1 MKKIG
6 VFANCR
12 KPEAV
17 EILKRLA
24 AKASELGVQLVT
36 CNEVGRLLARSVR
49 VSNRSFAQKIDV
61 LMALGGDG
69 TMLRAVRALQ
79 GRDIPVL
86 GVNLGSLGFM
96 TSVTQD
102 ALERA
107 MEVLVKGNF
116 STSTRTIAECR
127 LLRRGKKIGDYRAL
141 NDIAIGWGNT
151 SRVVTLELS
160 IDGEPV
166 TSYVCDGMIVST
178 PTGSTGHSLSAGGPI
193 LHPET
198 PVFVINLICPHTL
211 SNRPVVISDR
221 SVVSVRVVETTKK
234 LLLSVDG
241 QEEQSIAAGDQLEIR
256 RSVKGVRFI
265 HLPGYSY
272 FSVLRQKLHWRG
284 SSW

>member
-1 MKKIG
+1 MKTIG
-6 VFANCR
+6 VLANCR
-12 KPEAV
+12 KPEAA
-17 EILKRLA
+17 EILKRLSSKA
-24 AKASELGVQLVT
+24 AERGLQLVT
-36 CNEVGRLLARSVR
+36 CNEAGRLLAQSVR
-49 VSNRSFAQKIDV
+49 VSNRTFAQKIDV
-61 LMALGGDG
+61 LLALGGDG
-69 TMLRAVRALQ
+69 TMLKAVRALQ

-86 GVNLGSLGFM
+86 GVNIGSLGFM

-102 ALERA
+102 NLERA
-107 MEVLVKGNF
+107 IDVLVKGNYT
-116 STSTRTIAECR
+116 TSTRAIAECR
-127 LLRRGKKIGDYRAL
+127 LMRRSKKIGEYRAL
-141 NDIAIGWGNT
+141 NDVAIGWGNS
-151 SRVVTLELS
+151 SRVVNLELS
-160 IDGEPV
+160 IDGESV

-221 SVVSVRVVETTKK
+221 SVVSVRVVETAKK

-241 QEEQSIAAGDQLEIR
+241 QEEQSIVAGDRLEIR

>member
-1 MKKIG
+1 MKTIG
-6 VFANCR
+6 VLANCR
-12 KPEAV
+12 KPEAA
-17 EILKRLA
+17 EILRRLSSKA
-24 AKASELGVQLVT
+24 AERGLQLVT
-36 CNEVGRLLARSVR
+36 CNEAGRLLAQSVR
-49 VSNRSFAQKIDV
+49 VSNRTFAQKIDV
-61 LMALGGDG
+61 LLALGGDG
-69 TMLRAVRALQ
+69 TMLKAVRALQ

-86 GVNLGSLGFM
+86 GVNIGSLGFM

-102 ALERA
+102 NLERA
-107 MEVLVKGNF
+107 IDVLVKGNYT
-116 STSTRTIAECR
+116 TSTRAIAECR
-127 LLRRGKKIGDYRAL
+127 LMRRSKKIGEYRAL
-141 NDIAIGWGNT
+141 NDVAIGWGNS
-151 SRVVTLELS
+151 SRVVNLELS
-160 IDGEPV
+160 IDGESV

-221 SVVSVRVVETTKK
+221 SVVSVRVVETAKK

-241 QEEQSIAAGDQLEIR
+241 QEEQSIVAGDRLEIR

>member
-1 MKKIG
+1 MKTIG
-6 VFANCR
+6 VLANCR
-12 KPEAV
+12 KPEAA
-17 EILKRLA
+17 EILKRLSSKA
-24 AKASELGVQLVT
+24 AERGLQLVT
-36 CNEVGRLLARSVR
+36 CNEAGRLLAQSVR
-49 VSNRSFAQKIDV
+49 VSNRTFAQKIDV
-61 LMALGGDG
+61 LLALGGDG
-69 TMLRAVRALQ
+69 TMLKAVRALQ

-86 GVNLGSLGFM
+86 GVNIGSLGFM

-102 ALERA
+102 NLERA
-107 MEVLVKGNF
+107 IDVLVKGNYT
-116 STSTRTIAECR
+116 TSTRAIAECS
-127 LLRRGKKIGDYRAL
+127 LMRRGKKIGEYRAL
-141 NDIAIGWGNT
+141 NDVAIGWGNS
-151 SRVVTLELS
+151 SRVVNLELS
-160 IDGEPV
+160 IDGESV

-221 SVVSVRVVETTKK
+221 SVVSVRVVETAKK

-241 QEEQSIAAGDQLEIR
+241 QEEQSIVAGDQLEIR

>member
-6 VFANCR
+6 VLANCR
-12 KPEAV
+12 KPEAA
-17 EILKRLA
+17 EILKRLS
-24 AKASELGVQLVT
+24 AKAAESGLQLVT
-36 CNEVGRLLARSVR
+36 CNEVGRLLAKSVR
-49 VSNRSFAQKIDV
+49 VSDRAFAAKIDV
-61 LMALGGDG
+61 LLALGGDG
-69 TMLRAVRALQ
+69 TMLKAVRLLQ

-86 GVNLGSLGFM
+86 GVNIGSLGLM

-102 ALERA
+102 DLERA
-107 MEVLVKGNF
+107 VDVLGKGNY
-116 STSTRTIAECR
+116 SISTRTIAECR
-127 LLRRGKKIGDYRAL
+127 LLRRGKKIGEYRAL
-141 NDIAIGWGNT
+141 NDVAIGWGT
-151 SRVVTLELS
+151 SSRVVNLELS
-160 IDGEPV
+160 IDREPV

-211 SNRPVVISDR
+211 SNRPVVISNR
-221 SVVSVRVVETTKK
+221 SLVSVRVVETAKK

-241 QEEQSIAAGDQLEIR
+241 QEEQSIVAGDRLEIR
-256 RSVKGVRFI
+256 RSAKGVRFI

>member
-1 MKKIG
+1 MKTIG
-6 VFANCR
+6 VLANCR
-12 KPEAV
+12 KPEAA
-17 EILKRLA
+17 EILKRLSSKA
-24 AKASELGVQLVT
+24 AERGLQLVT
-36 CNEVGRLLARSVR
+36 CNEAGRLLAQSVR
-49 VSNRSFAQKIDV
+49 VSNRTFAQKIDV
-61 LMALGGDG
+61 LLALGGDG
-69 TMLRAVRALQ
+69 TMLKAVRALQ

-86 GVNLGSLGFM
+86 GVNIGSLGFM

-102 ALERA
+102 NLERA
-107 MEVLVKGNF
+107 IDVLVKGNYT
-116 STSTRTIAECR
+116 TSTRAIAECR
-127 LLRRGKKIGDYRAL
+127 LMRRSKKIGEYRAL
-141 NDIAIGWGNT
+141 NDVAIGWGNS
-151 SRVVTLELS
+151 SRVVNLELS
-160 IDGEPV
+160 IDGESV

-221 SVVSVRVVETTKK
+221 SVVSVRVVETAKK

-241 QEEQSIAAGDQLEIR
+241 QEEQSIVAGDQLEIR

>member
-1 MKKIG
+1 MKTIG
-6 VFANCR
+6 VLANCR
-12 KPEAV
+12 KPEAA
-17 EILKRLA
+17 EILKRLSSKA
-24 AKASELGVQLVT
+24 AERGLQLVT
-36 CNEVGRLLARSVR
+36 CNEAGRLLAQSVR
-49 VSNRSFAQKIDV
+49 VSNRTFAQKIDV
-61 LMALGGDG
+61 LLALGGDG
-69 TMLRAVRALQ
+69 TMLKAVRALQ

-86 GVNLGSLGFM
+86 GVNIGSLGFM

-102 ALERA
+102 NLERA
-107 MEVLVKGNF
+107 IDVLVKGNYT
-116 STSTRTIAECR
+116 TSTRAIAECS
-127 LLRRGKKIGDYRAL
+127 LMRRGKKIGEYRAL
-141 NDIAIGWGNT
+141 NDVAIGWGNS
-151 SRVVTLELS
+151 SRVVNLELS
-160 IDGEPV
+160 IDGESV

-221 SVVSVRVVETTKK
+221 SVVSVCVVETAKK

-241 QEEQSIAAGDQLEIR
+241 QEEQSIVAGDQLEIR

>member
-1 MKKIG
+1 MKTIG
-6 VFANCR
+6 VLANCR
-12 KPEAV
+12 KPEAA
-17 EILKRLA
+17 EILKRLSSKA
-24 AKASELGVQLVT
+24 AERGLQLVT
-36 CNEVGRLLARSVR
+36 CNEAGRLLAQSVR
-49 VSNRSFAQKIDV
+49 VSNRTFAQKIDV
-61 LMALGGDG
+61 LLALGGDG
-69 TMLRAVRALQ
+69 TMLKAVRALQ

-86 GVNLGSLGFM
+86 GVNIGSLGFM

-102 ALERA
+102 NLERA
-107 MEVLVKGNF
+107 IDVLVKGNYT
-116 STSTRTIAECR
+116 TSTRAIAECR
-127 LLRRGKKIGDYRAL
+127 LMRRGKKIGEYRAL
-141 NDIAIGWGNT
+141 NDVAIGWGNS
-151 SRVVTLELS
+151 SRVVNLELS
-160 IDGEPV
+160 IDGESV

-221 SVVSVRVVETTKK
+221 SVVSVRVVETAKK

-241 QEEQSIAAGDQLEIR
+241 QEEQSIVAGDQLEIR